1 MIRIN
6 QIKMKLTDGE
16 DRLTIKAAAL
26 LRLRPE
32 DIRSLKIVKKSVDAR
47 HKPDIKYVYS
57 IDVTVENEKKINRRL
72 FNNNIFFTEEKK
84 YSMPKAG
91 DEKLFESPVVVGMG
105 PAGLFCGYFLAKAGY
120 RPLIIERGEC
130 VEDRKRTVE
139 SFWRGE
145 GLNTE
150 SNVQFGEGGAGTF
163 SDGKLNTVVKD
174 KEGRHMEVLETF
186 VKFGAKPEITYVN
199 KPHIGTDILYDIV
212 KNMRQE
218 IIRLGGQV
226 KFNTKLTDIHTE
238 NGKINSITVKNT
250 AKGGDG
256 SSENISCQVIVLALG
271 HSARDTFEM
280 LEEKKLRMEPKSFAV
295 GVRVE
300 HPQSMINKKMYG
312 TEAHELLEAADYKVT
327 YNTPDKRG
335 VYSFCMCPGG
345 YVVNASSEEKRL
357 AVNGM
362 SYSGRDGSNANSA
375 IIVTVTPEDYEG
387 DSPLAGIAFQRKL
400 EEKAYHIGAGAVP
413 VETYGGYRYAV
424 TGQKEKASVIR
435 REYPE
440 FAPAVKGTYRM
451 APVHDIL
458 PEALNKALVEGI
470 DLIGQTMD
478 GFADSGA
485 YLSGVESRTSSPVR
499 IMRDET
505 GQSAVRGLYP
515 CGEGAG
521 YAGGITSA
529 AMDGMVI
536 AEKIGAKYL
545 KYGKMEKNNGRY
557 QRNDER

>member
-91 DEKLFESPVVVGMG
+91 DEKLFESPVIVGMG

-145 GLNTE
+145 TLNTE

-174 KEGRHMEVLETF
+174 KDGRHMEVLETF

-238 NGKINSITVKNT
+238 NGKINSITVKGT

-256 SSENISCQVIVLALG
+256 GSENISCQVLVLALG

-357 AVNGM
+357 TVNGM

-375 IIVTVTPEDYEG
+375 IIVTVTPEDYG
-387 DSPLAGIAFQRKL
+387 KSPLDGMYFQRNL
-400 EEKAYHIGAGAVP
+400 EEKAYTEGKGAVP
-413 VETYGGYRYAV
+413 VQRFEDFEKNICSEELGSVRPMIKGEYRLSNLRNIFPEYISSSLIDGIHGFSKQIEDFDMPDAV
-424 TGQKEKASVIR
+424 
-435 REYPE
+435 
-440 FAPAVKGTYRM
+440 M
-451 APVHDIL
+451 
-458 PEALNKALVEGI
+458 
-470 DLIGQTMD
+470 
-478 GFADSGA
+478 
-485 YLSGVESRTSSPVR
+485 SGVESRSSSPVR
-499 IMRDET
+499 INRNDKLESDIK
-505 GQSAVRGLYP
+505 GIYP

-529 AMDGMVI
+529 AMDGIRVFEAIM
-536 AEKIGAKYL
+536 L
-545 KYGKMEKNNGRY
+545 KYSPLRKE
-557 QRNDER
+557 

>member
-91 DEKLFESPVVVGMG
+91 DEKLFESPVIVGMG

-145 GLNTE
+145 ALNTE

-238 NGKINSITVKNT
+238 NGKINSITVKGT
-250 AKGGDG
+250 AEGGDG
-256 SSENISCQVIVLALG
+256 GSENISCQVLVLALG

-357 AVNGM
+357 TVNGM

-375 IIVTVTPEDYEG
+375 IIVTVTPEDYGKE
-387 DSPLAGIAFQRKL
+387 SPLDGMYFQRSL
-400 EEKAYHIGAGAVP
+400 EEKAYTEGKGAVP
-413 VETYGGYRYAV
+413 VQRFEDFEKNICSEELGSVRPMIKGEYRL
-424 TGQKEKASVIR
+424 SNLRNIFP
-435 REYPE
+435 EYISSSLIDGIHGFSRQIEDFDMP
-440 FAPAVKGTYRM
+440 
-451 APVHDIL
+451 D
-458 PEALNKALVEGI
+458 AL
-470 DLIGQTMD
+470 M
-478 GFADSGA
+478 
-485 YLSGVESRTSSPVR
+485 SGVESRSSSPVR
-499 IMRDET
+499 INRNDKLESDIK
-505 GQSAVRGLYP
+505 GIYP

-529 AMDGMVI
+529 AMDGIRVFEAIM
-536 AEKIGAKYL
+536 L
-545 KYGKMEKNNGRY
+545 KYSPLRKE
-557 QRNDER
+557 

>member
-32 DIRSLKIVKKSVDAR
+32 DIRSLKIVKKSIDAR

-72 FNNNIFFTEEKK
+72 LNNNIFFTEEKK

-91 DEKLFESPVVVGMG
+91 DEKLFESPVIVGMG

-145 GLNTE
+145 TLNTE

-238 NGKINSITVKNT
+238 NGKINSITVKGT

-256 SSENISCQVIVLALG
+256 GSENISCQVLVLALG

-357 AVNGM
+357 TVNGM

-375 IIVTVTPEDYEG
+375 IIVTVTPEDYGKE
-387 DSPLAGIAFQRKL
+387 SPLDGMYFQRNL
-400 EEKAYHIGAGAVP
+400 EEKAYTEGKGAVP
-413 VETYGGYRYAV
+413 VQRFEDFEKNICSEELGSVRPMIKGEYRLSNLRNIFPEYISSSLIDGIHGFSKQIEDFDMPDAV
-424 TGQKEKASVIR
+424 
-435 REYPE
+435 
-440 FAPAVKGTYRM
+440 M
-451 APVHDIL
+451 
-458 PEALNKALVEGI
+458 
-470 DLIGQTMD
+470 
-478 GFADSGA
+478 
-485 YLSGVESRTSSPVR
+485 SGVESRSSSPVR
-499 IMRDET
+499 INRNDKLESDIK
-505 GQSAVRGLYP
+505 GIYP

-529 AMDGMVI
+529 AMDGIRVFEAIM
-536 AEKIGAKYL
+536 L
-545 KYGKMEKNNGRY
+545 KYSPLRKE
-557 QRNDER
+557 

>member
-91 DEKLFESPVVVGMG
+91 DEKLFESPVIVGMG

-145 GLNTE
+145 ALNTE

-238 NGKINSITVKNT
+238 NGKINSITVKGT

-256 SSENISCQVIVLALG
+256 GSENISCQVLVLALG

-357 AVNGM
+357 TVNGM

-375 IIVTVTPEDYEG
+375 IIVTVTPEDYGKE
-387 DSPLAGIAFQRKL
+387 SPLDGMYFQRSL
-400 EEKAYHIGAGAVP
+400 EEKAYTEGKGAVP
-413 VETYGGYRYAV
+413 VQRFEDFEKNICSEELGSVRPMIKGEYRL
-424 TGQKEKASVIR
+424 SNLRNIFP
-435 REYPE
+435 EYISSSLIDGIHGFSRQIEDFDMP
-440 FAPAVKGTYRM
+440 
-451 APVHDIL
+451 D
-458 PEALNKALVEGI
+458 AL
-470 DLIGQTMD
+470 M
-478 GFADSGA
+478 
-485 YLSGVESRTSSPVR
+485 SGVESRSSSPVR
-499 IMRDET
+499 INRNDKLESDIK
-505 GQSAVRGLYP
+505 GIYP

-529 AMDGMVI
+529 AMDGIRVFEAIM
-536 AEKIGAKYL
+536 L
-545 KYGKMEKNNGRY
+545 KYSPLRKE
-557 QRNDER
+557 

>member
-57 IDVTVENEKKINRRL
+57 VNVTVKNEKKINRRL

-91 DEKLFESPVVVGMG
+91 DEKLFESPVIVGMG

-145 GLNTE
+145 ALNTE

-238 NGKINSITVKNT
+238 NGKINSITVKGT

-256 SSENISCQVIVLALG
+256 GSENISCQVLVLALG

-357 AVNGM
+357 TVNGM

-375 IIVTVTPEDYEG
+375 IIVTVTPEDYGKE
-387 DSPLAGIAFQRKL
+387 SPLDGMYFQRSL
-400 EEKAYHIGAGAVP
+400 EEKAYTEGKGAVP
-413 VETYGGYRYAV
+413 VQRFEDFEKNICSEELGSVRPMIKGEYRL
-424 TGQKEKASVIR
+424 SNLRNIFP
-435 REYPE
+435 EYISSSLIDGIHGFSRQIEDFDMP
-440 FAPAVKGTYRM
+440 
-451 APVHDIL
+451 D
-458 PEALNKALVEGI
+458 AL
-470 DLIGQTMD
+470 M
-478 GFADSGA
+478 
-485 YLSGVESRTSSPVR
+485 SGVESRSSSPVR
-499 IMRDET
+499 INRNDKLESDIK
-505 GQSAVRGLYP
+505 GIYP

-529 AMDGMVI
+529 AMDGIRVFEAIM
-536 AEKIGAKYL
+536 L
-545 KYGKMEKNNGRY
+545 KYSPLRKE
-557 QRNDER
+557 

>member
-91 DEKLFESPVVVGMG
+91 DEKLFESPVIVGMG

-145 GLNTE
+145 TLNTE

-174 KEGRHMEVLETF
+174 KDGRHMEVLETF

-238 NGKINSITVKNT
+238 NGKINSITVKGT

-256 SSENISCQVIVLALG
+256 NSENISCQVLVLALG

-357 AVNGM
+357 TVNGM

-375 IIVTVTPEDYEG
+375 IIVTVTPEDYG
-387 DSPLAGIAFQRKL
+387 KSPLDGMYFQRNL
-400 EEKAYHIGAGAVP
+400 EEKAYTEGKGAVP
-413 VETYGGYRYAV
+413 VQRFEDFEKNICSEELGSVRPMIKGEYRLSNLRNIFPEYISSSLIDGIHGFSKQIEDFDMPDAV
-424 TGQKEKASVIR
+424 
-435 REYPE
+435 
-440 FAPAVKGTYRM
+440 M
-451 APVHDIL
+451 
-458 PEALNKALVEGI
+458 
-470 DLIGQTMD
+470 
-478 GFADSGA
+478 
-485 YLSGVESRTSSPVR
+485 SGVESRSSSPVR
-499 IMRDET
+499 INRNDKLESDIK
-505 GQSAVRGLYP
+505 GIYP

-529 AMDGMVI
+529 AMDGIRVFEAIM
-536 AEKIGAKYL
+536 L
-545 KYGKMEKNNGRY
+545 KYSPLRKE
-557 QRNDER
+557 

>member
-6 QIKMKLTDGE
+6 QIKMRLTDGE

-26 LRLRPE
+26 LRLRSE

-91 DEKLFESPVVVGMG
+91 DEKLFESPVIVGMG

-145 GLNTE
+145 TLNTE

-256 SSENISCQVIVLALG
+256 SSENISCQVLVLALG

-300 HPQSMINKKMYG
+300 HPQPMINKKMYG

-362 SYSGRDGSNANSA
+362 SYSDRDGSNANSA
-375 IIVTVTPEDYEG
+375 IIVTVTPEDYGKE
-387 DSPLAGIAFQRKL
+387 SPLDGMYFQRSL
-400 EEKAYHIGAGAVP
+400 EEKAYTEGKGAVP
-413 VETYGGYRYAV
+413 VQRFEDFEKNICSEELGSVRPMIKGEYRL
-424 TGQKEKASVIR
+424 SNLRNIFP
-435 REYPE
+435 EYISSSLIDGIHGFSRQIEDFDMP
-440 FAPAVKGTYRM
+440 
-451 APVHDIL
+451 D
-458 PEALNKALVEGI
+458 AL
-470 DLIGQTMD
+470 M
-478 GFADSGA
+478 
-485 YLSGVESRTSSPVR
+485 SGVESRSSSPVR
-499 IMRDET
+499 INRNDKLESDIK
-505 GQSAVRGLYP
+505 GIYP

-529 AMDGMVI
+529 AMDGIRVFEAIM
-536 AEKIGAKYL
+536 L
-545 KYGKMEKNNGRY
+545 KYSPLRKE
-557 QRNDER
+557 